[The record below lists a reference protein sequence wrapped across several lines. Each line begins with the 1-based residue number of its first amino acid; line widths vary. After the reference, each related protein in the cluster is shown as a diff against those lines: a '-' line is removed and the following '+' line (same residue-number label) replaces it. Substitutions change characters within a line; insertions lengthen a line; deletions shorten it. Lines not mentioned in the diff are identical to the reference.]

1 MKKRQTI
8 CSRVILIAACALL
21 AGAVNA
27 QVLRTGHPETYVVQ
41 RGDTLWDI
49 SARFLEDPWLW
60 PEIWHI
66 NEQVANP
73 HLIYPG
79 DVLRLIYVNGK
90 PQLVLDRGEV
100 KLSPQIRETA
110 RPQAIASIPL
120 DAIRDFFSKNQVVTE
135 EHLESAPY
143 MVAGPDGRIMVGM
156 GDPLYARGSSEP
168 GVNVYGIFSS
178 SEEYRDPETG
188 DLLGVRAEAKG
199 TARFMSSSS
208 DVMRLNVL
216 ESYAEISL
224 GDRFFPLEQDQLDPQ
239 IFPAVPENI
248 LFGEIISVEG
258 GVSQISSYDVVA
270 INRGR
275 DSDLEVGHLL
285 AIMEE
290 GEVVRDR
297 VEGGT
302 VRLPDEQAGVL
313 MVFKIYERMSF
324 GLVLSADKVLSVG
337 YPVTSLFSQ
346 QAYEEHRME
355 EIQRRSER
363 GTLFDVKMPKIFK
376 PISEMFDP
384 GTRPSE

>member
-1 MKKRQTI
+1 MNKRQTI
-8 CSRVILIAACALL
+8 YSRFFAFTTCALIAGL
-21 AGAVNA
+21 VNA
-27 QVLRTGHPETYVVQ
+27 QTLRTGHPETYVVQ

-60 PEIWHI
+60 PEIWQI

-79 DVLRLIYVNGK
+79 DVLRLIYVDGQ
-90 PQLVLDRGEV
+90 PRLVVDRGQV
-100 KLSPQIRETA
+100 RLSPQIRETEHP
-110 RPQAIASIPL
+110 RAIPSIPL
-120 DAIRDFFSKNQVVTE
+120 EDIRDFFSKNQVVTE
-135 EHLESAPY
+135 EQLETAPY
-143 MVAGPDGRIMVGM
+143 MVAGPDRRIMVGM
-156 GDPLYARGSSEP
+156 GDSLYARGSRAP

-178 SEEYRDPETG
+178 SEEYRDPDTG

-199 TARFMSSSS
+199 TARYQSGA
-208 DVMRLNVL
+208 DEVMRLSVL

-239 IFPAVPENI
+239 IFPSVPEEVV
-248 LFGEIISVEG
+248 FGEIISVEG
-258 GVSQISSYDVVA
+258 GVSQIASYDVVA
-270 INRGR
+270 INRGH
-275 DSDLEVGHLL
+275 DANLEVGHLL

-313 MVFKIYERMSF
+313 MVFKIYDRMSL
-324 GLVLSADKVLSVG
+324 GLVLSAENVLAVG

-346 QAYEEHRME
+346 QAYEQHRAE
-355 EIQRRSER
+355 EIRRNKER
-363 GTLFDVKMPKIFK
+363 GLFNLGLPNIFN
-376 PISEMFDP
+376 S